1 MRLNRYIIEA
11 EDSQTVIND
20 TIALLRKDC
29 GPFLKDLSKAERG
42 KFVYRGIK
50 RALRTDSDTL
60 VEKFKPRKDRW
71 PTDIPQ
77 EIHEYINKELK
88 AKFGWFPRTEGVFAS
103 SSFMIAADFGIP
115 MLFFPI
121 GKYKYVFAPKVRD
134 FLTALD
140 SESVVHYSGGK
151 WTVDRSYDR
160 ETREDRIDD
169 ILDGYT
175 NKNLEK
181 AITNGAE
188 LIFNCKGYY
197 LIDASVLKGGRF
209 DFEEEIWK

>member
-1 MRLNRYIIEA
+1 MRLNRYIVEA
-11 EDSQTVIND
+11 EDSQTVINE

-50 RALRTDSDTL
+50 RALKTGSDTL

-77 EIHEYINKELK
+77 EIHEYTNKELK

-103 SSFMIAADFGIP
+103 SSFMVAANFGIP

-121 GKYKYVFAPKVRD
+121 GKYKYVFSPNVGD
-134 FLTALD
+134 FLGAL
-140 SESVVHYSGGK
+140 EREGVIYHSGNK

-169 ILDGYT
+169 ILDRYS
-175 NKNLEK
+175 NKFLWGGINSD
-181 AITNGAE
+181 AE

-197 LIDASVLKGGRF
+197 LIDTSALKGGRF